1 MIKKKMSYGILISA
15 LTMLIVGCVTAQD
28 IPDVEATVVVM
39 LEEEKVKSLPTPLPQ
54 PTPKPLTSVEVL
66 SKSIQAMTDLES
78 MSYKIDLNE
87 REGDAEMLAG
97 IEGDFH
103 VPDNLKQTFSMT
115 VWDYEEASLAMP
127 YVMGELR
134 QVDGRYY
141 EQEFYIQG
149 DVEGEW
155 SESDEFGGI
164 DPRKLWKGDQNF
176 LSFPGDEELGT
187 EPPYAV
193 DLDGKEV
200 YKISWKWDSDSD
212 SKNIAARALSI
223 MDIEEV
229 VLPESHS
236 QLGHMTV
243 EYWID
248 IDSYH
253 LRKLSIY
260 IEVLVPA
267 DPARD
272 DDGGLHEDAVR
283 SDPWI
288 GSTTEIQ
295 FFDFDQPIMDIDP
308 PLVSTSSIE
317 GPAVAPAP
325 ASAALQFAD
334 YEPAWSPDGTKIAF
348 TYASTKDF
356 FEVSKRSVYQY
367 GSENAWLR
375 TFFNFDGYLY
385 GGLDHSFIY
394 IMNSDGTERSKIEGT
409 DGGRSPVWSP
419 DGTKI
424 AFVNSSLAH
433 IYPTIYTMNSDGT
446 EITELAQ
453 QLSYLPGFRP
463 SFPHANSDPSWSPD
477 GTKIVFTSGDI
488 AESFISIMNSD
499 GSQRAK
505 IKGTGKEKFM
515 TGATDPSLSPDGTKI
530 AFVAPSLTH
539 VNPSIYTMN
548 LDGSEIIEI
557 TRQETFVS
565 NSDPSWSPDGT
576 KIAFTSEEQFFA
588 ETSSTIGIINSDG
601 TGRIELPGSGGG
613 RTPSWSPDGAKLAFA
628 DVLSD
633 GSDIHHP
640 KIVVTGLEDEYQG
653 IRSAATPTPS
663 PTPTP
668 ISTPTPAP
676 TPTPTPNPG
685 PITLLTNEEITKP
698 GPSYLDEGAKKHDPS
713 WSPDGSKI
721 VFSSARGCIGLFD
734 EIEMCSDIYVMNSDG
749 SDLTLLRHGASN
761 AKDPSWSPDGKEIIF
776 SQGKGGGYSGLSV
789 MNADGT
795 KQSDGWSSREIWST
809 LMSQIHDPSWSPDG
823 SKVLLT
829 LEDRWSVGIYLVE
842 PSTGDFNLLDSGLT
856 MSKQP
861 SLSPDG
867 SKIAFSSYIDE
878 NYEIYVV
885 NADGSD
891 LTRLTTSPL
900 ESDTEPSWSPDGT
913 KIVFTSGSSDG
924 SSGYYLLVMDL
935 DGSNQTHITDD
946 PLEGDESS
954 WSPDGGKIVFVADT
968 DTLDQ
973 PEIFVLEMEGDN
985 LKAPVLA
992 TPIPVIVGEGAQR
1005 YGGILKYAAVDFG
1018 AMDPA
1023 IMGLSEGSAM
1033 YSNLTYDNLTE
1044 PWYDGSIVNRLAEEW
1059 SANEDMSVYTI
1070 NVRDGVTFHDGS
1082 PLTSADVKFS
1092 FDRILDE
1099 ATGSPLL
1106 GEIDYISEIS
1116 APDDDTVVFTLK
1128 GSNFNMPRDLSDYH
1142 ARIVPNGITQE
1153 RLQYS
1158 SADFGSG
1165 PYTLGHHNPAD
1176 RTVMNKYQDYWV
1188 EGKPFYD
1195 QIIFYYMRDE
1205 ATRIAMMEVGE
1216 VDVAGTFSLAR
1227 FERLNSHNSITVTG
1241 TDSATVR
1248 NLVMDTREGSVFHD
1262 KNARKAIQ
1270 YAIDR
1275 DLVREAVTYGFGANA
1290 NDHPIGRSDP
1300 MYWAGQPIINQD
1312 IELSRSYLKAAGY
1325 DASNPLEVELDAS
1338 DFSNMLDMALA
1349 VEQSIEATDLPIE
1362 ISVEKHEE
1370 STFWEAVWM
1379 QPGGSPMVT
1388 SAWNGRPA
1396 ARAVSLALQGG
1407 GSWNESYFYSPRMD
1421 ELLEL
1426 SSTELDYDTRKAY
1439 WKEIQEIL
1447 IEEVP
1452 SVYLLYAPNLVAH
1465 QSHVQGV
1472 QAHPNNWVFM
1482 EDWWSDH

>member
-1 MIKKKMSYGILISA
+1 MIKKKISYGILISA
-15 LTMLIVGCVTAQD
+15 LAILIVGCVTTSSA
-28 IPDVEATVVVM
+28 PEANVEATVEAV
-39 LEEEKVKSLPTPLPQ
+39 LEEKRIESLPTALSTKDRIAGIKAKSFPTVTPLPQ
-54 PTPKPLTSVEVL
+54 PTATMEPLRQIKTFDSKEVTPVPPTFKEILDSSPDPISDLQPIKCSDIEGMKSDSTTQQGVDLEFRMLDNTGNYPLEIFWKDFQGKEVQYGSVAPGTSSTISTYTEHPWVLRGTNGDCVTGFIVEKSDVSRNPEGLSAIINLSSLEKTLNLPTPTPTPATTTPEVLEVKHKDNQAYSGYYFLDGTYNNAPVWINYGCSAAGAYGDDLGHTSGCFIFRWHSENEWVLQPLPPSEEWLANAIIGGISPWEGVITENLDFIRIPEIVVSSTPEALSSVEVL

-87 REGDAEMLAG
+87 REGDAKMLGG
-97 IEGDFH
+97 IEGDFY

-115 VWDYEEASLAMP
+115 VWDYEEASVAMP

-164 DPRKLWKGDQNF
+164 DPRKLWKGDQNL

-187 EPPYAV
+187 EPPYEV

-272 DDGGLHEDAVR
+272 DDGGLHEDVVR

-308 PLVSTSSIE
+308 PLVSTSPIE
-317 GPAVAPAP
+317 GLAVAPAP

-488 AESFISIMNSD
+488 GESFISIMNSD

-539 VNPSIYTMN
+539 VNSSIYTMN
-548 LDGSEIIEI
+548 LDGSEMIEI
-557 TRQETFVS
+557 TQQETFVS

-588 ETSSTIGIINSDG
+588 ETPSTIGIINSDG

-613 RTPSWSPDGAKLAFA
+613 RTPSWSPDGTKLAFA

-640 KIVVTGLEDEYQG
+640 KIVVIGLEDEYQG

-668 ISTPTPAP
+668 ISTPTPTP
-676 TPTPTPNPG
+676 TPAPTPTPNPA

-698 GPSYLDEGAKKHDPS
+698 GPNYLDEGAKKHDPS

-776 SQGKGGGYSGLSV
+776 SQGKGGGHSGLYV

-795 KQSDGWSSREIWST
+795 KQSDGWSSSEIWPT

-867 SKIAFSSYIDE
+867 SKIAFSSYTDE

-924 SSGYYLLVMDL
+924 SSGYYLFVMDL
-935 DGSNQTHITDD
+935 DGSNQTYITDD

-954 WSPDGGKIVFVADT
+954 WSPDGGKIAFVADT

-973 PEIFVLEMEGDN
+973 PEIFV
-985 LKAPVLA
+985 V
-992 TPIPVIVGEGAQR
+992 
-1005 YGGILKYAAVDFG
+1005 
-1018 AMDPA
+1018 
-1023 IMGLSEGSAM
+1023 
-1033 YSNLTYDNLTE
+1033 
-1044 PWYDGSIVNRLAEEW
+1044 
-1059 SANEDMSVYTI
+1059 
-1070 NVRDGVTFHDGS
+1070 
-1082 PLTSADVKFS
+1082 
-1092 FDRILDE
+1092 
-1099 ATGSPLL
+1099 
-1106 GEIDYISEIS
+1106 EID
-1116 APDDDTVVFTLK
+1116 
-1128 GSNFNMPRDLSDYH
+1128 
-1142 ARIVPNGITQE
+1142 
-1153 RLQYS
+1153 
-1158 SADFGSG
+1158 
-1165 PYTLGHHNPAD
+1165 
-1176 RTVMNKYQDYWV
+1176 
-1188 EGKPFYD
+1188 
-1195 QIIFYYMRDE
+1195 
-1205 ATRIAMMEVGE
+1205 
-1216 VDVAGTFSLAR
+1216 
-1227 FERLNSHNSITVTG
+1227 
-1241 TDSATVR
+1241 
-1248 NLVMDTREGSVFHD
+1248 
-1262 KNARKAIQ
+1262 
-1270 YAIDR
+1270 
-1275 DLVREAVTYGFGANA
+1275 
-1290 NDHPIGRSDP
+1290 
-1300 MYWAGQPIINQD
+1300 
-1312 IELSRSYLKAAGY
+1312 
-1325 DASNPLEVELDAS
+1325 
-1338 DFSNMLDMALA
+1338 
-1349 VEQSIEATDLPIE
+1349 
-1362 ISVEKHEE
+1362 
-1370 STFWEAVWM
+1370 
-1379 QPGGSPMVT
+1379 
-1388 SAWNGRPA
+1388 
-1396 ARAVSLALQGG
+1396 
-1407 GSWNESYFYSPRMD
+1407 
-1421 ELLEL
+1421 
-1426 SSTELDYDTRKAY
+1426 
-1439 WKEIQEIL
+1439 
-1447 IEEVP
+1447 
-1452 SVYLLYAPNLVAH
+1452 
-1465 QSHVQGV
+1465 
-1472 QAHPNNWVFM
+1472 
-1482 EDWWSDH
+1482 